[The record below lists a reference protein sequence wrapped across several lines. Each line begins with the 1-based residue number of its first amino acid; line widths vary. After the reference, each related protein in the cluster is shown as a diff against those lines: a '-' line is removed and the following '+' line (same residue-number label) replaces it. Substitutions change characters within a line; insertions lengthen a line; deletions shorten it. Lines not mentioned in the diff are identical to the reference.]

1 MKYCSLFSGIGG
13 FDLALDRLGHECVYA
28 NDFDK
33 YAAKVYNNKFNRKI
47 DTRDIRLVKTDEL
60 PDFDLLVGG
69 FPCQAFSIAGKRL
82 GFEDT
87 RGTLFF
93 EIARII
99 KDKRPKYFLLENV
112 KGLLNH
118 NRGETYQTI
127 LATINEL
134 GYESEWQ
141 ILNSKNHGV
150 PQNRERIFISGY
162 IRGEPG
168 PKIFP
173 IRNSNSKDI
182 IQINS
187 PIHSNNRVYDSNGIS
202 PALNTMQ
209 GGNRQPKI
217 IGMINYTTEK
227 RVHDT
232 PKEINEFLKEH
243 KNKTINEIADYLKL
257 PKTQVEH
264 YFRTDNS
271 RAIPTP
277 DIWEKLKKLLDFN
290 NTWDNAINE
299 TYTKQVEFE
308 QTRRIYDT
316 TISPTLTASS
326 SDSIAIPVLTP
337 NRLNKRQNGRRFKE
351 NGDESFTLTSQDK
364 HVVYDG
370 SKIRRLT
377 EIECERLQGFPD
389 NWTESISSTQRYK
402 CLGNAVTVNV
412 VYELARNL

>member
-13 FDLALDRLGHECVYA
+13 FDLALKRLGHECVWA
-28 NDFDK
+28 NEWDK
-33 YAAKVYNNKFNRKI
+33 YAGQIYNSRFNRKI
-47 DTRDIRLVKTDEL
+47 DTRNIRLVKTDEL

-118 NRGETYQTI
+118 NRGETFQTI
-127 LATINEL
+127 LTTINEL
-134 GYESEWQ
+134 GYECEWQ

-162 IRGEPG
+162 IRGEPRPEILPIG
-168 PKIFP
+168 QTNTIYSKSNEDKEKIHNIASTMTARQYASWNGNFV
-173 IRNSNSKDI
+173 IN
-182 IQINS
+182 QINN

-202 PALNTMQ
+202 PTLNTMQ

-217 IGMINYTTEK
+217 
-227 RVHDT
+227 
-232 PKEINEFLKEH
+232 
-243 KNKTINEIADYLKL
+243 
-257 PKTQVEH
+257 
-264 YFRTDNS
+264 
-271 RAIPTP
+271 
-277 DIWEKLKKLLDFN
+277 
-290 NTWDNAINE
+290 
-299 TYTKQVEFE
+299 
-308 QTRRIYDT
+308 
-316 TISPTLTASS
+316 
-326 SDSIAIPVLTP
+326 AIPVLTP
-337 NRLNKRQNGRRFKE
+337 DRENKRQNGRRLKE
-351 NGDESFTLTSQDK
+351 NGDISFTLTSQDK
-364 HVVYDG
+364 HGVFDG
-370 SKIRRLT
+370 AKIRRLT

-389 NWTESISSTQRYK
+389 NWTEGISSSQRYK

-412 VYELARNL
+412 IYDICKGYNEQH

>member
-33 YAAKVYNNKFNRKI
+33 YAGQIYNSRFNRKI
-47 DTRDIRLVKTDEL
+47 DSRDIRLVKTDEL

-112 KGLLNH
+112 KGLLSH
-118 NRGETYQTI
+118 DSGKTFQTI
-127 LATINEL
+127 LAAINEL

-162 IRGEPG
+162 FRGEPR

-173 IRNSNSKDI
+173 IRQTDRFYSESNENKEKIHNIASTMTARQYASWNGNFVI
-182 IQINS
+182 NQINN
-187 PIHSNNRVYDSNGIS
+187 PTHSNNRIYDLNGIS

-209 GGNRQPKI
+209 GGNRQPK
-217 IGMINYTTEK
+217 
-227 RVHDT
+227 V
-232 PKEINEFLKEH
+232 
-243 KNKTINEIADYLKL
+243 
-257 PKTQVEH
+257 
-264 YFRTDNS
+264 
-271 RAIPTP
+271 AIPTINP
-277 DIWEKLKKLLDFN
+277 DRENI
-290 NTWDNAINE
+290 
-299 TYTKQVEFE
+299 
-308 QTRRIYDT
+308 
-316 TISPTLTASS
+316 
-326 SDSIAIPVLTP
+326 
-337 NRLNKRQNGRRFKE
+337 RQSRRFKE
-351 NGDESFTLTSQDK
+351 NGDPSYTLVCQFVNGV
-364 HVVYDG
+364 HDG
-370 SKIRRLT
+370 VKIRRLT

-412 VYELARNL
+412 IYDICKGYNEQH

>member
-33 YAAKVYNNKFNRKI
+33 YAGQIYNSRFNRKI

-118 NRGETYQTI
+118 NRGETFQTI

-162 IRGEPG
+162 IRGESR

-173 IRNSNSKDI
+173 IRQSNTE
-182 IQINS
+182 
-187 PIHSNNRVYDSNGIS
+187 NN
-202 PALNTMQ
+202 
-209 GGNRQPKI
+209 QPKV
-217 IGMINYTTEK
+217 IGMMNYTTEK
-227 RVHDT
+227 RTHDT
-232 PKEINEFLKEH
+232 PKEINIFLKQH
-243 KNKTINEIADYLKL
+243 KNKTINEIAEYLKL

-264 YFRTDNS
+264 YFRSDNS
-271 RAIPTP
+271 RAVPSP
-277 DIWEKLKKLLDFN
+277 EVWNKLKELFN
-290 NTWDNAINE
+290 FDDTWDSSINE
-299 TYTKQVEFE
+299 TYTKQIEFE

-316 TISPTLTASS
+316 IISPTLTASS
-326 SDSIAIPVLTP
+326 SDKIAIPTINP
-337 NRLNKRQNGRRFKE
+337 DRENIRQARRFKK
-351 NGDESFTLTSQDK
+351 NGDVSYTLVCQFVNGVS
-364 HVVYDG
+364 DG
-370 SKIRRLT
+370 INIRRLT

-389 NWTESISSTQRYK
+389 NWTEGITSIQRYK

-412 VYELARNL
+412 IYDICKGYNEQH

>member
-1 MKYCSLFSGIGG
+1 MKYISLFAGIGG

-33 YAAKVYNNKFNRKI
+33 YAGQIYNSRFNRQI

-118 NRGETYQTI
+118 NRGETFQTI

-162 IRGEPG
+162 IRGEPR

-173 IRNSNSKDI
+173 IRQTNRVYFESNEDKEKIHNIASTMTARQYASWNGNFVI
-182 IQINS
+182 NQINN
-187 PIHSNNRVYDSNGIS
+187 PTHSNNRVYDSNGIS
-202 PALNTMQ
+202 PTLNTMQ
-209 GGNRQPKI
+209 GGNRQPK
-217 IGMINYTTEK
+217 
-227 RVHDT
+227 
-232 PKEINEFLKEH
+232 
-243 KNKTINEIADYLKL
+243 
-257 PKTQVEH
+257 
-264 YFRTDNS
+264 
-271 RAIPTP
+271 
-277 DIWEKLKKLLDFN
+277 
-290 NTWDNAINE
+290 
-299 TYTKQVEFE
+299 
-308 QTRRIYDT
+308 
-316 TISPTLTASS
+316 LT
-326 SDSIAIPVLTP
+326 IPVLTP
-337 NRLNKRQNGRRFKE
+337 DRENKRQNGRRLKE
-351 NGDESFTLTSQDK
+351 NGDISYTLVCQF
-364 HVVYDG
+364 VNGVYDG

-389 NWTESISSTQRYK
+389 NWTEGISSTQRYK